1 MYKIYIIIGLI
12 ITTTLFILQSQ
23 AFVYLYNTEDGTNIE
38 AFDCVYY
45 KEKVFDQFVPFCRR
59 VGRSSEIDRRSQ
71 TCAPNSEKHRFSDL
85 RRKNISISELLRW
98 SSSIEVADQ
107 YAAFLSGN
115 LYQTDGIICE
125 CKTPSTFG
133 KFCEYELYGY
143 TSINEILN
151 AQFQHKGKISN
162 QYKDQLYGHI
172 LCYTTLECDSG
183 LLCLDFRDICDGR
196 QQCTDGWDEENCDKL
211 EFNECDNDEYRCLN
225 GMCIPQQFFLDGDY
239 DCMDNTDE
247 QVNDPI
253 ACGRQSA
260 SFRCDERLCN
270 RDKFSCGNGYC
281 IERIVRI
288 PFQQT
293 SSVMSCDTLRE
304 YLYQCELSRFQPLWT
319 SKSGQCLPLIQYN
332 IMLTEVTD
340 YGSLSIEEKCLWL
353 VKCAL
358 IVRQA
363 PWCPC
368 FSNDCAKNISHMCH
382 QSLIIYPFG
391 RVFNTLITVAYARNR
406 TNWHDTKPEVFFI
419 SGRLKCRGFHLTF
432 KKDEIGPLLMTNEY
446 IESLQ
451 YDSYWCNFNLKLQHR
466 NITSF
471 ASHYNLNCERNS
483 YTFSGKPYKFD
494 DVCEISRD
502 CISNHRLLD
511 KVKDCYDS
519 FDEIMST
526 RIVPACLSSKHRFR
540 CSDEQPTCYLVK
552 ELYFGTPACTN
563 YHDIYLYG
571 TGKPVSSFKC
581 TSTDQSGCI
590 DLRNYIRD
598 HEKTASSQSTVPYV
612 HYCDTFWDASS
623 KIDELSINC
632 QQWVCSSNQYQCLTG
647 QCISV
652 STICNEV
659 WDCSDASDEHGLF
672 AIDRLSDHNRRFLNL
687 TTLRMKCITRYPEY
701 QQPFHTI
708 CNRSVEYPCLL
719 ANVLDPT
726 DINTNRPCIPL
737 SKIGDNIIDC
747 YGGLDE
753 RNIQTSC
760 SNNISMQHFEFRCP
774 DSKVLECIP
783 YNLLCKKRCLGDEPI
798 CFYRRGILNGFC
810 SKEEEFLC
818 LDGTCKKNVRCN
830 HRAECSHGE
839 DEYWCDYFAASFTIR
854 FRALD
859 EFLRSLI
866 IRPNPSLVISRRL
879 QLETFDDKIAFACNR
894 GIAVRQLNNFVCLC
908 PPSYYGI
915 HCEFYSDRINF
926 IIQLNRIQNKTLNLV
941 ALLFFNDQVIDE
953 FDFRIYPST
962 KLQKHRFHLIYSRSD
977 FYLKHKRNRYFS
989 RDNIIYFH
997 PYSIQFE
1004 AYELKEDESIQLI
1017 AIWNYPFYFDFL
1029 PSFRFSKILR
1039 FESFNNACLSNSC
1052 SINSTCYPILNTNTS
1067 FICQCKSGFYGKN
1080 CEYISN
1086 ICISRC
1092 TPNSICR
1099 PTYRGII
1106 NGMDHPLCICPINRF
1121 GPTCHIDYNECHS
1134 QPCAN
1139 NGACLS
1145 RYNPIG
1151 IHAYECQCT
1160 DYFYGDHCEYKK
1172 KLMEIHLLNITYHPL
1187 KLIIRYYDSYG
1198 PTYTF
1203 RPRIQQIYSSL
1214 PISFQYYNENVDKL
1228 SIVLLTIYEKYDNE
1242 PLYFLLAIQQN
1253 TTFINKTSSLEN
1265 PCPAANSFR
1274 TIKNGKNKQF
1284 QFNLTIKSFIFF
1296 LSDPHIP
1303 TVFKYHRLCHSSNT
1317 SLSPKCF
1324 HDTNYLCICSTSNSR
1339 AECFSLPSDNCSKC
1353 LSNGRCVQDVTVNL
1367 AKEPEFLCICPRCY
1381 YGHVCEFSTLAFS
1394 FTLDS
1399 LIVQDLFKIRFVYLS
1414 IALLIF
1420 LIGLFNNICCFST
1433 FKRRATRKVGTG
1445 NYLLIVSILSQGS
1458 ILLLLLKITHIL
1470 ISSNNLLDNIESI
1483 NIITCKTISYL
1494 LSISTRSTY
1503 WLLSLISI
1511 ERLCLVIY
1519 PSATLLKK
1527 PKVAIWLSLITI
1539 LIIFSMHIHEIF
1551 YYTIVKDS
1559 NNATLCAI
1567 NFVQKHVL
1575 LYDRITVLFH
1585 SLGPFIIQI
1594 LSISCLIVMTA
1605 RSRQRTIRHRN
1616 SSFFSDHIIKQFKK
1630 QKELYLNPVVI
1641 IFSTLPQIIISFS
1654 LACTELSTSWKRYI
1668 LLITYFLS
1676 FLPQMLSLILHILP
1690 STLYNK
1696 EFHET
1701 MIYKLFIKRIF
1712 KLRHD

>member
-340 YGSLSIEEKCLWL
+340 YGSLSIEEKCL
-353 VKCAL
+353 C
-358 IVRQA
+358 
-363 PWCPC
+363 
-368 FSNDCAKNISHMCH
+368 
-382 QSLIIYPFG
+382 
-391 RVFNTLITVAYARNR
+391 
-406 TNWHDTKPEVFFI
+406 
-419 SGRLKCRGFHLTF
+419 
-432 KKDEIGPLLMTNEY
+432 
-446 IESLQ
+446 
-451 YDSYWCNFNLKLQHR
+451 
-466 NITSF
+466 
-471 ASHYNLNCERNS
+471 
-483 YTFSGKPYKFD
+483 
-494 DVCEISRD
+494 
-502 CISNHRLLD
+502 
-511 KVKDCYDS
+511 
-519 FDEIMST
+519 
-526 RIVPACLSSKHRFR
+526 KHRFR

-830 HRAECSHGE
+830 QRAECSHGE
-839 DEYWCDYFAASFTIR
+839 DEYWCDYFAASFT
-854 FRALD
+854 
-859 EFLRSLI
+859 

-1274 TIKNGKNKQF
+1274 TIKN
-1284 QFNLTIKSFIFF
+1284 
-1296 LSDPHIP
+1296 DPHIP

-1616 SSFFSDHIIKQFKK
+1616 SNFFSDHIIKQFKK